1 MVVFSPTLENT
12 PSTTDLFGGKTIN
25 QRRFDEHFGDVKKIL
40 LLMLPAVHTMKCAFF
55 LCKIITKLQVKVC
68 QPTDDYL
75 GINFIK
81 GSAI

>member
-1 MVVFSPTLENT
+1 MN
-12 PSTTDLFGGKTIN
+12 I
-25 QRRFDEHFGDVKKIL
+25 FGDVKKIL
-40 LLMLPAVHTMKCAFF
+40 LLMLPAVHTVKCAFF